1 MEEENFFK
9 ETGESNIFR
18 KLINNYLPF
27 WPLFVITTSI
37 CVAIA
42 FLDLRSQVPVYVA
55 AAKVLLK
62 DPQKGGGDSKVLDA
76 LNIFS
81 EKKIVDNEIVVLRS
95 PDIMQEVVKQLN
107 LYSIVY
113 NKGNVRTEE
122 LYKENSPMDFI
133 AVNKDSINFWGT
145 YFFSVDWKNKT
156 IQIDNKTVP
165 FNDTF
170 LINNTPIR
178 LQINEGY
185 NTSVVGKN
193 YFVQFSSPAGAAG
206 GLSGGLQISPYS
218 YSSTILNVSIN
229 IPVPEKGRDILNKLF
244 EIYNKNAIEDKTQI
258 ADQTLR
264 FIDDRLVVVTSQL
277 DSVEKNIANY
287 KSRESIVNLGSQA
300 TNYLDKVKDLD
311 KQNTDLDLKLEA
323 LNNLVEYVK
332 SKGKNPGTVP
342 SLLILSDP
350 TLTALLDRLYTA
362 ETKAET
368 LQSVTGEKSD
378 ALLLVNAEVSRIR
391 NDLIENMSNIRTSL
405 MLIKQEINNQIS
417 QNNLLLHDVPEKERA
432 FLDISRQQSIKNDI
446 YTFLLQK
453 REETAISSASSSAD
467 LKVIESPVSYGP
479 ISPVAKNYY
488 LTGLI
493 IGILLAAFL
502 LMIKEAFNRTVLFR
516 SEIDDKIKAP
526 LMGELLQVREKSSIV
541 ILDGKRTVIAEQF
554 RTVRT
559 NLNFMG
565 LNENHNTLMIT
576 SSISGEGKT
585 FVAINLAISLT
596 LTGKKVAIMEMDLR
610 KPKLSKMLKVNKS
623 PGITNYLIG
632 KASLEEICR
641 QTEIPNL
648 YVVSAGAIPPNPTEL
663 IQGEK
668 FRELINELKERYD
681 YLILDTAPVSPVT
694 DAQLLQEFADIN
706 MFVIRH
712 GVTPRHFL
720 TLIETLHKQNKFK
733 NMCVIFNGIKPRGFH
748 IYGYALGGYG
758 NGYGYG
764 YGYGYGGEYGGG
776 YYAEEN
782 LGIRSI
788 FKFFGKRN

>member
-378 ALLLVNAEVSRIR
+378 ALLLANAEVIRIR

>member
-632 KASLEEICR
+632 KASLEEISR

>member
-37 CVAIA
+37 SLAIA
-42 FLDLRSQVPVYVA
+42 YLDLRSQVPVFVA

-95 PDIMQEVVKQLN
+95 PDIMQDVVKQLN

-122 LYKENSPMDFI
+122 LYKENSPMEFI
-133 AVNKDSINFWGT
+133 AVNKDSFNLWGT
-145 YFFSVDWKNKT
+145 YFFSVDWKNKN

-178 LQINEGY
+178 LQVNEEY
-185 NTSVVGKN
+185 NTSVEGKN

-264 FIDDRLVVVTSQL
+264 FIDDRLVVVTNQL

-332 SKGKNPGTVP
+332 SKGKKPGTVP

-362 ETKAET
+362 ETKAES

-378 ALLLVNAEVSRIR
+378 ALLLANAEVSRIK
-391 NDLIENMSNIRTSL
+391 NDIMENMTNIRTSL
-405 MLIKQEINNQIS
+405 LLIKDEINRQIN
-417 QNNLLLHDVPEKERA
+417 QNNLLLHEVPEKERA

-488 LTGLI
+488 LTGLV

-526 LMGELLQVREKSSIV
+526 LMGELLQVREKSPIV

-554 RTVRT
+554 RSMRT

-610 KPKLSKMLKVNKS
+610 KPKLSRMLKVNKS

-632 KASLEEICR
+632 KASLEEISR

-681 YLILDTAPVSPVT
+681 YLLLDTAPVSPVT

-748 IYGYALGGYG
+748 VYGYALGGYG

>member
-37 CVAIA
+37 SLAIA
-42 FLDLRSQVPVYVA
+42 YLDLRSQVPVFVA

-95 PDIMQEVVKQLN
+95 PDITQDVVKQRN

-122 LYKENSPMDFI
+122 LYKENSPMEFI
-133 AVNKDSINFWGT
+133 AVNKDSFNLWGT
-145 YFFSVDWKNKT
+145 YFFSVDWKNKN

-178 LQINEGY
+178 LQVNEEY
-185 NTSVVGKN
+185 NISVEGKN

-362 ETKAET
+362 ETKAES

-488 LTGLI
+488 LTGLV

-526 LMGELLQVREKSSIV
+526 LMGELLQVREKSPIV

-554 RTVRT
+554 RSMRT

-748 IYGYALGGYG
+748 VYGYALGGYG

>member
-378 ALLLVNAEVSRIR
+378 ALLLANAEVSRIR